1 MKRRTLTPRLQRLG
15 AAFLASAVGVTTP
28 GTLFAQAGDAAAAPV
43 KRSATQRGGTRV
55 TMNFVN
61 QDIEAVTR
69 AIGAM
74 MNRQFVV
81 DPRVK
86 GSITVYSETPLTVN
100 EAYLNYLSALRG
112 LGFTVVENA
121 GLLKVVPEADA
132 KLQAG
137 TVSIGNSGRR
147 GDQILT
153 QIFRL
158 NHENP
163 NNLVAVLR
171 PLISPN
177 NTINANPGNNSLI
190 ITDYA
195 DNLARIGKIVAALDQ
210 PAAGDVEILP
220 LKAGVAADLAPLVQ
234 RLVDGSGP
242 GPVAP
247 GLPGGGAGGSLSV
260 IADSRSNSLIIRS
273 SNAAKLAQ
281 VRSIVDKLDR
291 PNVSGGPAGN
301 IWVVHLKNADATKM
315 AQVLRAAFTTTGSG
329 GGGGGGIS
337 ATQPQQQ
344 QPLQQQGSAAGASP
358 QATAPIQA
366 SAGPSTGGFIQAD
379 PSTNSLIITAPE
391 PLYRQVRS
399 MIEQLDTR
407 RAQVYIESL
416 IVEVGGDNAA
426 EFGIQWQ
433 GISGQKGD
441 KNILGAGTNFG
452 TGANI
457 LNLTAATIQGREGVG
472 ALDLTSLGGLNIGV
486 LKDFGGFYGVAAI
499 ARLLQTQTNTN
510 IMSTPNL
517 ITVDNEE
524 AKIVVGRNVPFITG
538 QFTSTGTGTTNPF
551 QTIER
556 KDVGIT
562 LRIKPQIGEGGTV
575 RLQIFQES
583 SDVITQATG
592 TGNTGPTTSKRSIE
606 SNVIVDDGSIL
617 VLGGLIE
624 DRFEDN
630 NSKVPLLGDI
640 PFIGALFRSESR
652 TKRRTNLLVFL
663 RPIVMRTPEDANKL
677 TLDRYDL
684 IRGQQK
690 EVQPKGHLF
699 LGAGQAPIL
708 PEQQR
713 PPEGA
718 ASAVP
723 PLAPASQPAATQKTN

>member
-1 MKRRTLTPRLQRLG
+1 MKRTNLTPRLQRIG
-15 AAFLASAVGVTTP
+15 AAFLATAVGVTTP
-28 GTLFAQAGDAAAAPV
+28 GTLFAQAAAPAAPA
-43 KRSATQRGGTRV
+43 KKPAAQRGGTRV

-74 MNRQFVV
+74 MNRQIVV

-86 GSITVYSETPLTVN
+86 GAITVYSETPLTVN

-137 TVSIGNSGRR
+137 TVSIGNSGKR

-177 NTINANPGNNSLI
+177 NTINANPGNNSLV

-195 DNLARIGKIVAALDQ
+195 DNLARIGKIIAALDQ
-210 PAAGDVEILP
+210 PAAGDIEILP
-220 LKAGVAADLAPLVQ
+220 LKSGVAADLAPLVQ
-234 RLVDGSGP
+234 RLSDGGNAGAGVP
-242 GPVAP
+242 GV
-247 GLPGGGAGGSLSV
+247 PGGAAGGALSV
-260 IADSRSNSLIIRS
+260 IADSRSNSLIVRS

-291 PNVSGGPAGN
+291 PNQSGGPAGS
-301 IWVVHLKNADATKM
+301 IWVVHLKNADSTKM

-329 GGGGGGIS
+329 GGGGGGGGVS
-337 ATQPQQQ
+337 TTQQQ
-344 QPLQQQGSAAGASP
+344 QQQSQQQGTAAGASP

-391 PLYRQVRS
+391 PLYKQVRS
-399 MIEQLDTR
+399 MIDQLDTR

-433 GISGQKGD
+433 GLSGQKGD
-441 KNILGAGTNFG
+441 KNIVGAGTNFG

-457 LNLTAATIQGREGVG
+457 LTLSSAVAQGREGIGSV
-472 ALDLTSLGGLNIGV
+472 DLTSLGGLNIGV
-486 LKDFGGFYGVAAI
+486 LRDFGGFYGVAAI

-562 LRIKPQIGEGGTV
+562 LRIKPQIGESGTV

-606 SNVIVDDGSIL
+606 SNVIVDDGAIL

-640 PFIGALFRSESR
+640 PVIGALFRSESR

-663 RPIVMRTPEDANKL
+663 RPIVMRTPEDATKL

-684 IRGQQK
+684 IRGQQQQ
-690 EVQPKGHLF
+690 VQPKSHLF
-699 LGAGQAPIL
+699 LGAGEAPIL
-708 PEQQR
+708 PQQQR

-723 PLAPASQPAATQKTN
+723 PLAPASSPAAAQKTN